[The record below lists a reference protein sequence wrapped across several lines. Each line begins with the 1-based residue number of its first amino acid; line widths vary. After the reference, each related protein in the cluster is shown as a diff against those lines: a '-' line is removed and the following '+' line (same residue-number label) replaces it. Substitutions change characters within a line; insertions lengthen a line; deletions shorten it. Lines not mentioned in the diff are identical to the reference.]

1 MPMNG
6 NQSLLY
12 SASQYEPYEDPSSRF
27 VNYFGAAGLT
37 TAALVASTQVRVGNN
52 SGRLIDEIYRK
63 SRRVGY
69 SSPGALLNTFRVSE
83 FLSPFTGAIPKNL
96 ERVGDTSVFRYVF
109 DEEMVSN
116 KNTISY
122 LETEF
127 SKEIASLKNKL
138 KIPDLSLLKGA
149 EHQIVYETMKN
160 DSTGK
165 LFLEAK
171 GERHLI
177 SDQVQLL
184 ERSPFDAKTKHFGTR
199 LPLTNPAGF
208 SYLQANGFT
217 DQFETARGA
226 RQGAEGVFASREV
239 LQDGTVIQSK
249 SQYLPIKRVSKNMS
263 LSYPRSLFAFGMDRF
278 NRLLE
283 TATEQLPILNRMSSA
298 LERGF
303 GSSLT
308 VKPGTAS
315 SMFLRFGLK
324 AGKIGAVGIGLK
336 ELDYWRQ
343 ETGMLGH
350 VGFSAL
356 TSFGASKL
364 FQKLSFDMKNKT
376 ANKIGMALFA
386 TQMILPGFNQ
396 GVGAGLYTGLKNLDI
411 ARAGVGEVTLMSSYR
426 RTLEGFLPGV
436 SDWKT
441 GAFAGLGLA
450 LASGFGGKPISARI
464 FEKLDVTQKIKLG
477 ISKSVAMDASASAPL
492 SVRGYQKM
500 AVESLFSRQSLPVSF
515 PGETPD
521 FLSKRAGEIFKSSEN
536 LLNSLNIGELKTL
549 TSLRGETSVYARKQ
563 LTDLVFSAAEK
574 IGGKEGVSVMHDE
587 LALRYDQALAVRKS
601 QYVGLNNKLNKS
613 FLESLEEIDVK
624 YHGKTDIFSKGLKSL
639 ETMRSSLVHSFFGA
653 SKVGEDFTERAS
665 MAGYKSKF
673 GRYGTLFLG
682 GLLAH
687 QLVTGGLL
695 GSMETPGELD
705 DVYSGR
711 KLVEIRRGRWWE
723 GGGSSFEGKNISY
736 FRPHNYVLY
745 MSGATDKARYK
756 VDRSPIHNFLLEN
769 FTYQL
774 ERENYYDR
782 PYPIT
787 GAAFQNV
794 PIIGGILSATVG
806 RIIKPAK
813 LMHVNEYMRVNEEGG
828 VDFAHRNEYKGP
840 SQRLGGSSPGKP
852 MSPFSASFIAGEMQY
867 QFRELEGLT
876 GYASNVYT
884 KMLTGEET
892 FGIQRP
898 VLESAGKMFSARD
911 DFWKQQLGGG
921 FFTTEPIRRFLPR
934 ERSAIQQYNPILNE
948 MPSWLPDRFKFGD
961 PYRNLEYGEV
971 RLPGAGYASIHP
983 ELKEMNPES
992 YPDIFKYS
1000 ILADV
1005 APHSREFI
1013 MLREKMYSQRAQG
1026 LLNENVEKYMD
1037 NVDRMANEKLS
1048 YHTTREIDR
1057 NAYDVGPAG
1066 DLTRGAAGF
1075 AKRIVRKGLAPAEY
1089 MVPMGFR
1096 PAQKLLNDP
1105 NYMSMDPVERYEYE
1119 RLYGTENAFWDK
1131 PIRDWFRPAFY
1142 SSLNILGYDGVP
1154 QYRQVANET
1163 NEYFDKLEFMQQML
1177 IAQKAENQGDTNAKR
1192 KALYKASKT
1201 SYGVNPQAHAMG
1213 IYEALPEGEKAY
1225 FDLFAA
1231 AKGAERER
1239 ILEMIPEDNRAL
1251 YENLWGRIDQEDPS
1265 LYPGSKLRVDEEY
1278 MYQQFANLEG
1288 YFNENPMPSTDWV
1301 GWNEDVEMDDI
1312 KVRYA
1317 DRAGIDLGDLDM
1329 YTQRRRLQSRMGYLN
1344 NSEDYLFDQGGVRG
1358 RSNLGS
1364 LLRSAGRGQINSGS
1378 YNGYMNYVEYGNTSQ
1393 GNFNYSDSRGGVM
1406 ETIMGALN
1414 GF

>member
-1 MPMNG
+1 MPMIG

-12 SASQYEPYEDPSSRF
+12 SASQYEPYEDPGSRF
-27 VNYFGAAGLT
+27 TNYFGAAGLT
-37 TAALVASTQVRVGNN
+37 TAALVASTQIRSGSG
-52 SGRLIDEIYRK
+52 SGRLIDEVYRK
-63 SRRVGY
+63 SRRIGY

-96 ERVGDTSVFRYVF
+96 ERVGDTDVFKYVF
-109 DEEMVSN
+109 DEEMISN
-116 KNTISY
+116 RNTISY

-127 SKEIASLKNKL
+127 SAEMASLKNKL
-138 KIPDLSLLKGA
+138 KIPDLSLLAGS

-165 LFLEAK
+165 LFLESK
-171 GERHLI
+171 GERLLI

-184 ERSPFDAKTKHFGTR
+184 ERSPFDARSKHFGTR

-208 SYLQANGFT
+208 AYMQANGFT
-217 DQFETARGA
+217 EQFDTARAA
-226 RQGAEGVFASREV
+226 RQGAESVFASREV

-249 SQYLPIKRVSKNMS
+249 SQYLPIRRVSTNKA
-263 LSYPRSLFAFGMDRF
+263 LVYPRSLFAFGMDRF

-298 LERGF
+298 LEAGF

-308 VKPGTAS
+308 VKPGKAS
-315 SMFLRFGLK
+315 NMFLRFGIK
-324 AGKIGAVGIGLK
+324 ASKIGAVGIGIK
-336 ELDYWRQ
+336 EMDYWRQ
-343 ETGMLGH
+343 ETGMLGQLA
-350 VGFSAL
+350 FSGI
-356 TSFGASKL
+356 TSYAGSKL
-364 FQKLSFDMKNKT
+364 IQKMNFGMKTAT

-386 TQMILPGFNQ
+386 GQMLLPGFDQ
-396 GVGAGLYTGLKNLDI
+396 GIGAGVYTAFKNADI
-411 ARAGVGEVTLMSSYR
+411 ARAAVGEVTLMSSYR
-426 RTLEGFLPGV
+426 RTLEGLLPGV

-441 GAFAGLGLA
+441 GAFVGLSVA
-450 LASGFGGKPISARI
+450 LASGFGGTPISARI
-464 FEKLDVTQKIKLG
+464 FEKLDIKQKIKLG
-477 ISKSVAMDASASAPL
+477 ISKSVAMDPLTTTPL

-500 AVESLFSRQSLPVSF
+500 AVESLFSRQSLPASF

-521 FLSKRAGEIFKSSEN
+521 FLSRRAGEIFGSSDN
-536 LLNSLNIGELKTL
+536 LLRSLNASEIETL
-549 TSLRGETSVYARKQ
+549 TDVRGKTDIVSRKR
-563 LTDLVFSAAEK
+563 LTDVVFAAAER

-601 QYVGLNNKLNKS
+601 EYVGLSNKMNQS
-613 FLESLEEIDVK
+613 FLDSLQEIDVK
-624 YHGKTDIFSKGLKSL
+624 YHGKDDIFSKGLRSL
-639 ETMRSSLVHSFFGA
+639 ETMKSSFIHSFFGA
-653 SKVGEDFTERAS
+653 SKVGEEFTEAAAT
-665 MAGYKSKF
+665 AGYKTKF

-682 GLLAH
+682 GMLAH
-687 QLVTGGLL
+687 QVLTGGLL

-745 MSGATDKARYK
+745 MSGATDEARYK
-756 VDRSPIHNFLLEN
+756 VNRSPIHNFILEN

-794 PIIGGILSATVG
+794 PIIGGLLSATIG
-806 RIIKPAK
+806 RVIKPPK
-813 LMHVNEYMRVNEEGG
+813 LMHVNEYMRANAEGEIE
-828 VDFAHRNEYKGP
+828 FAHRNEYKGP
-840 SQRLGGSSPGKP
+840 SGKLGGSSPGKP
-852 MSPFSASFIAGEMQY
+852 MSPFSASFIAGELQY

-911 DFWKQQLGGG
+911 DFWKMQLGGG

-934 ERSAIQQYNPILNE
+934 ERSTIQQYNPILNE

-971 RLPGAGYASIHP
+971 RLPGAGYAAIHP
-983 ELKEMNPES
+983 ELKGINPES

-1026 LLNENVEKYMD
+1026 MLDPNVEKYMD
-1037 NVDRMANEKLS
+1037 EVDRMANEKLS

-1057 NAYDVGPAG
+1057 NAYDLGPIG
-1066 DLTRGAAGF
+1066 DVTRGAAGF
-1075 AKRIVRKGLAPAEY
+1075 AKRTIRKGLAPAEY
-1089 MVPMGFR
+1089 MIPMGFR
-1096 PAQKLLNDP
+1096 PSQKLLNDP
-1105 NYMSMDPVERYEYE
+1105 NYMSMDPIERYEYE

-1142 SSLNILGYDGVP
+1142 STMNLLGYEGTP
-1154 QYRQVANET
+1154 GYRQKANET

-1177 IAQKAENQGDTNAKR
+1177 IAQRAEAQGDTNTKR

-1201 SYGVNPQAHAMG
+1201 AYGVNPQAHAMG

-1225 FDLFAA
+1225 FDLFAE

-1251 YENLWGRIDQEDPS
+1251 YQSLWSRMDSNDPS
-1265 LYPGSKLRVDEEY
+1265 LYPGSKVRIDEEY
-1278 MYQQFANLEG
+1278 MYQQFANLQN
-1288 YFNENPMPSTDWV
+1288 YFNENPMPATDWV
-1301 GWNEDVEMDDI
+1301 GWHEDVEMDDI

-1317 DRAGIDLGDLDM
+1317 DREGIDLGDLDM
-1329 YTQRRRLQSRMGYLN
+1329 YDQRRRLQSRMGYLN
-1344 NSEDYLFDQGGVRG
+1344 NSEDYLFDQGGIRG
-1358 RSNLGS
+1358 RSNLGT
-1364 LLRSAGRGQINSGS
+1364 LLRASGRGQMNTQPFD
-1378 YNGYMNYVEYGNTSQ
+1378 GYMNYVEYGNSTTA
-1393 GNFNYSDSRGGVM
+1393 NFTYTDSRSGVL

>member
-1 MPMNG
+1 MPING

-12 SASQYEPYEDPSSRF
+12 SASQYEPYENPTSRF

-37 TAALVASTQVRVGNN
+37 TAALVASTQIRTNNN

-63 SRRVGY
+63 SRRIGY

-83 FLSPFTGAIPKNL
+83 FLSPFTGAVPKNL
-96 ERVGDTSVFRYVF
+96 ERVGSSDVFRYVF
-109 DEEMVSN
+109 DEEMISN
-116 KNTISY
+116 PSTLSY
-122 LETEF
+122 LDTEF
-127 SKEIASLKNKL
+127 SKEMASLKNKL
-138 KIPDLSLLKGA
+138 NLPDLSLLKGG

-160 DSTGK
+160 DSTGS
-165 LFLEAK
+165 LFLERK
-171 GERHLI
+171 GEKFLI
-177 SDQVQLL
+177 SDKVQLL
-184 ERSPFDAKTKHFGTR
+184 ERSPFDARTKHFGTR

-208 SYLQANGFT
+208 AYLQANGFT
-217 DQFETARGA
+217 DQFETARAA
-226 RQGAEGVFASREV
+226 RQGAEQIFASKEV
-239 LQDGTVIQSK
+239 LQDGTTIQSK
-249 SQYLPIKRVSKNMS
+249 SQYLPIRKVSTNMS

-298 LERGF
+298 IEAGF
-303 GSSLT
+303 GTSLT
-308 VKPGTAS
+308 VKPGKAS

-336 ELDYWRQ
+336 EMDYWRQ
-343 ETGMLGH
+343 ETGMFGH
-350 VGFSAL
+350 VGFAAL
-356 TSFGASKL
+356 TSYAGSRLA
-364 FQKLSFDMKNKT
+364 QKLSFGMKT
-376 ANKIGMALFA
+376 SSANKLGMALFA
-386 TQMILPGFNQ
+386 GQMLLPGFDQ
-396 GVGAGLYTGLKNLDI
+396 GIGAGLYTGFKNLDI
-411 ARAGVGEVTLMSSYR
+411 ARAGIGEVTLMSSYR

-441 GAFAGLGLA
+441 GAFLGLGLA
-450 LASGFGGKPISARI
+450 LASGGGGTPISARI
-464 FEKLDVTQKIKLG
+464 FEKLDVTQKVKLG
-477 ISKSVAMDASASAPL
+477 ISKSVAMDPTASAPL

-500 AVESLFSRQSLPVSF
+500 AVESLFSSLSLPASF
-515 PGETPD
+515 SGETPD
-521 FLSKRAGEIFKSSEN
+521 FLSRRAGEIFGSSKQ
-536 LLNSLNIGELKTL
+536 LLDALTPKEIETL
-549 TSLRGETSVYARKQ
+549 TELRGKTNVVARGQ
-563 LTDLVFSAAEK
+563 LTDIVFSVAER

-601 QYVGLNNKLNKS
+601 QYVGLENKLNQS
-613 FLESLEEIDVK
+613 FLESLQDIDAK
-624 YHGKTDIFSKGLKSL
+624 YHGKTDIFSKGLRSL

-653 SKVGEDFTERAS
+653 SKVGEDFTEAAA

-687 QLVTGGLL
+687 QIFTGGLL

-745 MSGATDKARYK
+745 MSGASDKARYK
-756 VDRSPIHNFLLEN
+756 VNRSPIHNFILEN

-794 PIIGGILSATVG
+794 PIIGGLLSATIG
-806 RIIKPAK
+806 RVIKPPK
-813 LMHVNEYMRVNEEGG
+813 LMHVNEYMRVNQEGG
-828 VDFAHRNEYKGP
+828 IDFAHRNEYKGP
-840 SQRLGGSSPGKP
+840 SKRLGGSSPGKP
-852 MSPFSASFIAGEMQY
+852 MSPFSASFVAGELQY

-898 VLESAGKMFSARD
+898 VLESAGKMFSARE
-911 DFWKQQLGGG
+911 DFWKMQLGGG

-961 PYRNLEYGEV
+961 PYRNVEFGEV
-971 RLPGAGYASIHP
+971 RLPGSGYAAIHP
-983 ELKEMNPES
+983 ELKGVNPES

-1013 MLREKMYSQRAQG
+1013 MLREKMYSQRAEGMLTPRIEQ
-1026 LLNENVEKYMD
+1026 YMD
-1037 NVDRMANEKLS
+1037 EVDRMANEKLA
-1048 YHTTREIDR
+1048 YHTTREINR

-1066 DLTRGAAGF
+1066 DLTRGVAGF
-1075 AKRIVRKGLAPAEY
+1075 GKRVLRKGLAPAEY
-1089 MVPMGFR
+1089 MIPMGFR
-1096 PAQKLLNDP
+1096 PSQKLLNDP
-1105 NYMSMDPVERYEYE
+1105 NYMSMDPIERYEYE

-1142 SSLNILGYDGVP
+1142 STLNIMGYEGTP
-1154 QYRQVANET
+1154 GYRQTANET

-1177 IAQKAENQGDTNAKR
+1177 IAQRAEAEGDTNAR
-1192 KALYKASKT
+1192 RRALYKASKT
-1201 SYGVNPQAHAMG
+1201 AYGVNPQAHAMG

-1225 FDLFAA
+1225 FDLFSQ

-1251 YENLWGRIDQEDPS
+1251 YQSLWSRIDADDPS
-1265 LYPGSKLRVDEEY
+1265 LYPGSKIRIDEEY
-1278 MYQQFANLEG
+1278 MYQQFYNLG
-1288 YFNENPMPSTDWV
+1288 NYFNENPMPATDWV
-1301 GWNEDVEMDDI
+1301 GWHEDVEMDDI

-1317 DRAGIDLGDLDM
+1317 ERAGIDLGDLDM
-1329 YTQRRRLQSRMGYLN
+1329 YEQRRRLQSRMGYLN
-1344 NSEDYLFDQGGVRG
+1344 NSEDYLFDQGGIRG

-1364 LLRSAGRGQINSGS
+1364 LLRSAGRGQINSG
-1378 YNGYMNYVEYGNTSQ
+1378 NFEGYMNYVEYGNRTQ
-1393 GNFNYSDSRGGVM
+1393 GNFSYTDSRSGVL
-1406 ETIMGALN
+1406 EQLMGALN
-1414 GF
+1414 GI